1 MIKDL
6 ECIYCD
12 TKFSVE
18 IFDNYDV
25 ICPCCKRSI
34 FSECEYGYGPVT
46 PCRIYL
52 GPEIVGMVESEGAN
66 YYLNMNSEKIP
77 LNNTYMK
84 AIPEAVGIVRS
95 ELGLILPQED
105 IEITAKGGSL
115 CFYGDWFGR
124 PYDNYHQIIH
134 TSYDGEI
141 LNLIFKGGEQ
151 LLVYEPEN
159 ITSSKKELKIAK
171 ARKLKWIY
179 TPYGTI
185 QRNIITYTW
194 EGDTLIKTSKYGIQH
209 LKMKEP
215 HVAVY
220 MASY

>member
-1 MIKDL
+1 MA
-6 ECIYCD
+6 
-12 TKFSVE
+12 
-18 IFDNYDV
+18 
-25 ICPCCKRSI
+25 
-34 FSECEYGYGPVT
+34 
-46 PCRIYL
+46 
-52 GPEIVGMVESEGAN
+52 ESEGAN

-220 MASY
+220 MPSY